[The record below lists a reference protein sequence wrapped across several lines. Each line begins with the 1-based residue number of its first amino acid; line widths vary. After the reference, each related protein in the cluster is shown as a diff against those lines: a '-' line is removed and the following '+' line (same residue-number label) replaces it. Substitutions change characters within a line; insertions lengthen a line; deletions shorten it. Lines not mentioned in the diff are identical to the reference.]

1 MSIFHVSRE
10 RYCRFSA
17 PQASLLTHLNSTRI
31 DFIHEATRLH
41 ALRWPH
47 LFVIRIGD

>member
-31 DFIHEATRLH
+31 DFIHEATQLHRLGW
-41 ALRWPH
+41 AH
-47 LFVIRIGD
+47 LFVI

>member
-1 MSIFHVSRE
+1 MSIFHVIRE

-41 ALRWPH
+41 VLRWPY